1 MPGRCCW
8 SRACSALAVAGRWPV
23 VATLGDWSPD
33 ALTLTIPEPVFVGLA
48 AAAAAVL
55 LGVRAAWRA
64 GGLIVLLGRSDRRS
78 RRLRSGGAP
87 IVFVDDPTA
96 DAFTVAG
103 VRGCVVISRS
113 LFAALGPE
121 ERQTLVAHG
130 VVPPA
135 APAPPVRPRGL
146 DLAVAANPA
155 LTPLGAVVRL
165 GVERWADE
173 DAAAACGARATAG
186 RALARTALVQA
197 ALRRAVDSPAL
208 THPSSVL
215 CATAGGVA
223 VRAQALMNVP
233 TPRRSRPLYFLVA
246 LLLVTGV
253 LSLCSIVRIHEGFES
268 AELHPDRVAEN
279 INDSRAS
286 VQVRCAGQPG
296 GEPLGGEPD
305 DFVGVGLVVGRRLIL
320 VVGTVDDVSGGVGAG
335 DIVHQHVGR
344 GRRNHLIIRPGDGQH
359 GAGVA
364 ADVGQR
370 VGLLDG
376 VEPTQGELET
386 ARVGPRSTYPS
397 TRA

>member
-1 MPGRCCW
+1 MTFTLALAVGCLLTSTLALRWLARPLVNRSWPAVAVAVLTAGALLNAG
-8 SRACSALAVAGRWPV
+8 SLLLVTGMLALAVAGRWPV

-64 GGLIVLLGRSDRRS
+64 GGLIVLLGRSDRLS

-121 ERQTLVAHG
+121 ERQTLVAHELSHLRRRHHLY
-130 VVPPA
+130 VHAV
-135 APAPPVRPRGL
+135 

-253 LSLCSIVRIHEGFES
+253 LSLCSIVRIHDGFES

-286 VQVRCAGQPG
+286 VQVRAPASR
-296 GEPLGGEPD
+296 E
-305 DFVGVGLVVGRRLIL
+305 VSHWAVSRMTSSAWVWSS
-320 VVGTVDDVSGGVGAG
+320 DVA
-335 DIVHQHVGR
+335 
-344 GRRNHLIIRPGDGQH
+344 
-359 GAGVA
+359 
-364 ADVGQR
+364 
-370 VGLLDG
+370 
-376 VEPTQGELET
+376 
-386 ARVGPRSTYPS
+386 
-397 TRA
+397 